1 MPESFLAVFVTVGV
15 SLKLVGGILG
25 APVVTE
31 LEDSRLG
38 SDEFLLLLGGGAG
51 RESLGKGEEVVGLRR
66 VNIHDQIG
74 IPGGLQTDT

>member
-51 RESLGKGEEVVGLRR
+51 RESLGKGEEIVGLRKYGD
-66 VNIHDQIG
+66 HGQIG
-74 IPGGLQTDT
+74 VPRGLQTDT